1 LAINIAL
8 IDHVIIGRAGANPA
22 GKGFYS
28 FAASG
33 LL

>member
-1 LAINIAL
+1 
-8 IDHVIIGRAGANPA
+8 VIIGRAGADPA

-28 FAASG
+28 FAAGG